1 MGTAE
6 KCESI
11 PDLGDS
17 SQSAGG
23 EAVSLEG
30 KTTEA
35 GGGEEALLENHAAE
49 GETRFVVDSA
59 VAEINESLE
68 VDTAV
73 TEEGGGEMIGPQ
85 SVDPPRKM
93 KAEEESNRVDGAEL
107 VAVVVATGDALMFT
121 ESKVG
126 EMLVDQ
132 NFETKSVEEFA
143 LSVDAKLEMVVI
155 DSETQNEMAAVDEFS
170 PVIVDSKMDAVVTD
184 ISETQHLCESPMDA
198 RGDDLQVVMEGTEA
212 LDNESEGEMSDGNN
226 NKTHYETV
234 DNLVVESNAE
244 AVVEVDKVGEEKVG
258 AFINDSEVGTTEKPV
273 GIEEEKVDTVITEE
287 LPITGV
293 EMDVQMTAEV
303 DELVV
308 NTDEQEQVHAICKHA
323 EDKDVSVGESLMSDT
338 ELAEDE
344 STNMEVLGGSLLDE
358 PVNMTQ
364 NRDSMVKDDC
374 QAGDIE
380 AKSEKGA
387 ELEFIRNVV
396 VDDTQLDDADNLKG
410 TELVADKTPDD
421 NDGKMETEE
430 TNSDAD
436 DRGHELYDSP
446 SLEEEEDET
455 LVAEEETG
463 TQDTEMETETDI
475 TEPGKTS
482 PGKRKRG
489 KSLISP
495 SISKTTTKASSRNTV
510 GEDVC
515 FICFDGGELV
525 LCDRR
530 GCPKAYHPSCVNR
543 DEAFFKSKGRWN
555 CGWHLCSICEK
566 NARYMCFTCTFSLCK
581 SCIKDAVFS
590 CVRGNKGFCDACMRT
605 VELIE
610 NIEQGNKNTQ
620 IDFDDRSSWEY
631 LFKDYYIELK
641 AKHSLSSVE
650 IAEAK
655 NPWKGAGMLSGPGK
669 EESFEAPIDANDG
682 GSASDDSIEN
692 RETIRP
698 KRRKIRKK
706 PKPLSG
712 EEGDKAISVS
722 DNYEWASKELLEF
735 VSHMKDGDTSLLSQF
750 DVQALLLE
758 YIKRNKLR
766 DRHRKSQIVC
776 DGRLENLFGKPRV
789 AHFEMLK
796 LLESHFLVRDE
807 HTDDCQGSVVDTENN
822 QLGIDGNTDQGT
834 RGVKDRKRK
843 TRKKSEPQSNLDDYA
858 AIDMQNIGLIYLRRK
873 LMEDLL
879 EDAEM
884 FHDKVVGTFV
894 RIRISG
900 SNQKQDLYRLVP
912 VIGTSKAADP
922 YKIGKKSTDTMVEI
936 LNLDKTEIISIDTIS
951 NQEFTEEECKRLR
964 QSIKCGLIRRL
975 IVGEILDKAMEIQV
989 ARVNDWL
996 ESEILRLSHLRDRA
1010 SDLGRRKDCGEKWE
1024 ILSNIPLFLLQY
1036 ALLRECVEKLQL
1048 LKTPEE
1054 RRRRLD
1060 EIPEIHADP
1069 KMDPSYESDDNDSEN
1084 EDSRRDAFMRSKGFS
1099 RRGRGPIS
1107 PGNDNL
1113 AKVSS
1118 KNWESNKYSSGGG
1131 FSINASHVGEI
1142 VNESSWNLESDKL
1155 LEESSNSKKLNSG
1168 TNFGSGERAPYSAPR
1183 PESISDVASVTP
1195 SQASLPAGPIETAV
1209 KINESEKIWHYKDPS
1224 GKVQGPFSLVQLRKW
1239 NNTGYFPTDLGIW
1252 RATEKQDNSI
1262 LLADALEGKFPT
1274 NPPAVD
1280 NIIPATNSAI
1290 HISHQDKE
1298 RVLNKLPA
1306 EKWHGSDT
1314 TNLPSPTPRQS
1325 KKSGWDVEERRC
1337 VLTGAIH
1344 QTPPGGVN
1352 GTLASPTP
1360 ILPNVGTHSSS
1371 AAASSVMNPAIQTAP
1386 FSPTPNSQQ
1395 GIQMNPTVS
1404 LHAQPSTTSEPSS
1417 VQMHA
1422 HPLVIGQNP
1431 QGYGSGAASAHSSS
1445 GNFSNLGTPDAWRHG
1460 QTNMTSPATP
1470 DAAWGMWPAENSNL
1484 AGGVGPKNPNMGWGT
1499 VQGSGPSHNMA
1510 WGSWGPSPL
1519 QVPIPG
1525 NTPNWVAP
1533 SGNNVGP
1540 PMTGYV
1546 NPGWVGP
1553 PVQGPGGGNGWAP
1566 PPSGNAGAPP
1576 GPPPSV
1582 QGPQQGTM
1590 YPGFAPPP
1598 SVQGPQQGTMYPGF
1612 APPPSVQGPQQGTMY
1627 PGFAP
1632 SGNQGGSWGG
1642 GGDERNQMA
1651 GQFSGQRGRRGRD
1664 SGFRGGPRPWNN
1676 QSSFEG
1682 GGFRK
1687 CDTVCP
1693 YNAKGRCRKGAECDY
1708 IHT

>member
-1 MGTAE
+1 MEEENLETSGMGTAE
-6 KCESI
+6 KCDSSLE
-11 PDLGDS
+11 LGDS

-23 EAVSLEG
+23 ETVSLEG
-30 KTTEA
+30 KTTEG
-35 GGGEEALLENHAAE
+35 GGGEEGLLENHGGE
-49 GETRFVVDSA
+49 EETRFVVDDA
-59 VAEINESLE
+59 VAEINESLA
-68 VDTAV
+68 VATAAA
-73 TEEGGGEMIGPQ
+73 EEGGGEMIASG
-85 SVDPPRKM
+85 SVDPPLEM

-107 VAVVVATGDALMFT
+107 AVVVATGDALMFT
-121 ESKVG
+121 ESKVC

-132 NFETKSVEEFA
+132 NIETKTVEEFA
-143 LSVDAKLEMVVI
+143 LSVDSKLEMAAI
-155 DSETQNEMAAVDEFS
+155 DSVTRNRTTAVDEYS
-170 PVIVDSKMDAVVTD
+170 LVVVDSKMDAVVTD
-184 ISETQHLCESPMDA
+184 VGETQQLSESPMDA

-212 LDNESEGEMSDGNN
+212 LDNESEGEMSDGKNYKADN
-226 NKTHYETV
+226 ETV
-234 DNLVVESNAE
+234 DNWVVENNAE
-244 AVVEVDKVGEEKVG
+244 AVVEGDKVGEEKVG
-258 AFINDSEVGTTEKPV
+258 EEKVGAVGNDSEVGTTEKPV
-273 GIEEEKVDTVITEE
+273 GIEEEKIDTVITEE
-287 LPITGV
+287 LPIAGV

-303 DELVV
+303 NEHVV
-308 NTDEQEQVHAICKHA
+308 NTDEQEQIHAICEHA
-323 EDKDVSVGESLMSDT
+323 EDKDVAAGESLMSDT

-344 STNMEVLGGSLLDE
+344 SMNMEVLGGSMLDE

-364 NRDSMVKDDC
+364 NREAMVKEDR

-380 AKSEKGA
+380 AESEKGA

-436 DRGHELYDSP
+436 EPGHDLYDSTA
-446 SLEEEEDET
+446 LEEEEDEA

-489 KSLISP
+489 KSLVSP
-495 SISKTTTKASSRNTV
+495 SISKTTTKASSRKTV

-525 LCDRR
+525 LCDQVARR
-530 GCPKAYHPSCVNR
+530 PIILHASIEMRHFSNLRVAGTV
-543 DEAFFKSKGRWN
+543 
-555 CGWHLCSICEK
+555 GWHLCSICEK

-581 SCIKDAVFS
+581 SCIKDAVIS

-610 NIEQGNKNTQ
+610 NIEQGNKTTQ

-655 NPWKGAGMLSGPGK
+655 NPWKGVSGPGK

-682 GSASDDSIEN
+682 GSGSDDSIEN

-706 PKPLSG
+706 LKPLSG
-712 EEGDKAISVS
+712 EEGDKTVSVS

-750 DVQALLLE
+750 DVQALLLV

-766 DRHRKSQIVC
+766 DPRRKSQIIC

-807 HTDDCQGSVVDTENN
+807 HNDDCQGSVVDTENN
-822 QLGIDGNTDQGT
+822 QLDIDGNTDQGT

-964 QSIKCGLIRRL
+964 QSIKCRLIRRL

-1010 SDLGRRKDCGEKWE
+1010 SDLGRRKDIFLVFNLWRKLG
-1024 ILSNIPLFLLQY
+1024 NIVEYSSVP
-1036 ALLRECVEKLQL
+1036 ASICTSEKLQL

-1060 EIPEIHADP
+1060 EIPEVHADP

-1107 PGNDNL
+1107 PGSDNS

-1118 KNWESNKYSSGGG
+1118 KSWESSKYSSGGG
-1131 FSINASHVGEI
+1131 FSSNASHVGEI
-1142 VNESSWNLESDKL
+1142 VNESSWNLESDMV

-1168 TNFGSGERAPYSAPR
+1168 TNFGSGERPPHSAPR
-1183 PESISDVASVTP
+1183 PKSISDVASVATP
-1195 SQASLPAGPIETAV
+1195 QVSFSAGPMETAI
-1209 KINESEKIWHYKDPS
+1209 KIDESEKIWHYKDPT
-1224 GKVQGPFSLVQLRKW
+1224 GKVQGPFTLVQLRKW
-1239 NNTGYFPTDLGIW
+1239 NNTGYFPTDLRIW

-1262 LLADALEGKFPT
+1262 LLADALEGKFPKE
-1274 NPPAVD
+1274 PPAVD

-1290 HISHQDKE
+1290 HILHQDKE
-1298 RVLNKLPA
+1298 SVLNKLPA

-1314 TNLPSPTPRQS
+1314 TTLPSPTPRQS
-1325 KKSGWDVEERRC
+1325 KKSGWDVEERRR

-1352 GTLASPTP
+1352 GMFASHTP
-1360 ILPNVGTHSSS
+1360 VLPNIRTHSSS
-1371 AAASSVMNPAIQTAP
+1371 AAASSVMNPAIQTVP
-1386 FSPTPNSQQ
+1386 FSPTSNSQQ
-1395 GIQMNPTVS
+1395 GIQTNPTVS
-1404 LHAQPSTTSEPSS
+1404 LHAQPNTTSEPPSI
-1417 VQMHA
+1417 QMHA
-1422 HPLVIGQNP
+1422 HPPVIGQNP
-1431 QGYGSGAASAHSSS
+1431 QGYGWGTASTHNSS
-1445 GNFSNLGTPDAWRHG
+1445 GSFSNSGTPDAWRPG
-1460 QTNMTSPATP
+1460 QPNMTSPATP
-1470 DAAWGMWPAENSNL
+1470 NASWGMWPSENSTP
-1484 AGGVGPKNPNMGWGT
+1484 AGEVRPENPNMGWGT
-1499 VQGSGPSHNMA
+1499 VQGTGPSHNMA
-1510 WGSWGPSPL
+1510 WGSWGPSPV
-1519 QVPIPG
+1519 QVPIPV

-1540 PMTGYV
+1540 PMPGYV
-1546 NPGWVGP
+1546 NPSWVGP
-1553 PVQGPGGGNGWAP
+1553 PVQGPGGGNVWAP

-1576 GPPPSV
+1576 GPPS
-1582 QGPQQGTM
+1582 
-1590 YPGFAPPP
+1590 A
-1598 SVQGPQQGTMYPGF
+1598 
-1612 APPPSVQGPQQGTMY
+1612 VQGPQQGTMY

-1642 GGDERNQMA
+1642 GGGGDERNHKG
-1651 GQFSGQRGRRGRD
+1651 GQFSGQRGGPGRD

-1676 QSSFEG
+1676 QSSFGG

-1693 YNAKGRCRKGAECDY
+1693 YNAKGRCRKGADCDY